1 MKTPNITT
9 LKKYLVSLS
18 KIKAKYVTA
27 DRLSRVVGV
36 YPEIINENLSYF
48 EPTLM
53 LDNSFN
59 LLELIPDIKKY
70 INDEEEKKAATK
82 LVKKE
87 IVTKR
92 DLEEYDSIPDF
103 LYKKMTNGLGLID
116 RQANLS
122 DKDLRTLKRLVNKE
136 LAGRKKK

>member
-9 LKKYLVSLS
+9 LKKYLLSLS

-27 DRLSRVVGV
+27 ERLSRIVGV

-59 LLELIPDIKKY
+59 LLELVPAIKKF
-70 INDEEEKKAATK
+70 INEEEEKKAAK
-82 LVKKE
+82 AVKKDF
-87 IVTKR
+87 ITRKN
-92 DLEEYDSIPDF
+92 LEEFDSIPDF
-103 LYKKMTNGLGLID
+103 LYKKMTNGLGLVD

-122 DKDLRTLKRLVNKE
+122 DRDLRALKRLINEE
-136 LAGRKKK
+136 LARRKK

>member
-1 MKTPNITT
+1 MKAPNITI
-9 LKKYLVSLS
+9 LKKYLISLS

-59 LLELIPDIKKY
+59 LLELIPAIKQY
-70 INDEEEKKAATK
+70 INEEEEKKAAK
-82 LVKKE
+82 AVRKDLIKK
-87 IVTKR
+87 K
-92 DLEEYDSIPDF
+92 DLEEFDSIPDF
-103 LYKKMTNGLGLID
+103 IYKKMTNGLGLVE

-122 DKDLRTLKRLVNKE
+122 DRDLRALKRLINEE
-136 LAGRKKK
+136 LQRRKK

>member
-122 DKDLRTLKRLVNKE
+122 DKDLRTLKRLVNEE
-136 LAGRKKK
+136 LARRKKK

>member
-1 MKTPNITT
+1 MKTPNITV

-59 LLELIPDIKKY
+59 LLELVPNIKKY
-70 INDEEEKKAATK
+70 INEEEEKKAAK
-82 LVKKE
+82 AVKKDF
-87 IVTKR
+87 ITRKN
-92 DLEEYDSIPDF
+92 LEEFDSIPDF
-103 LYKKMTNGLGLID
+103 LYKKMTNGLGLVD

-122 DKDLRTLKRLVNKE
+122 DRDLRALKRLINEE
-136 LAGRKKK
+136 LARRKK

>member
-1 MKTPNITT
+1 MFMKTPNITV

-59 LLELIPDIKKY
+59 LLELVPNIKKY
-70 INDEEEKKAATK
+70 INEEEEKKAAK
-82 LVKKE
+82 AVKKDF
-87 IVTKR
+87 ITRKN
-92 DLEEYDSIPDF
+92 LEEFDSIPDF
-103 LYKKMTNGLGLID
+103 LYKKMTNGLGLVD

-122 DKDLRTLKRLVNKE
+122 DRDLRALKRLINEE
-136 LAGRKKK
+136 LARRKK

>member
-27 DRLSRVVGV
+27 DRLSRVIGV

-122 DKDLRTLKRLVNKE
+122 DKDLRTLKRLVNEE
-136 LAGRKKK
+136 LARRKKK

>member
-9 LKKYLVSLS
+9 LKKYLLSLS

-27 DRLSRVVGV
+27 DRLSRVIGV

-59 LLELIPDIKKY
+59 LLELVPDIKKY
-70 INDEEEKKAATK
+70 INEEEEKKLAKA
-82 LVKKE
+82 VKKDL
-87 IVTKR
+87 IKKK

-122 DKDLRTLKRLVNKE
+122 DKDLRTLKRLVNDE
-136 LAGRKKK
+136 LARRKRR

>member
-9 LKKYLVSLS
+9 LKKYLLSLS

-27 DRLSRVVGV
+27 ERLSRIVGV

-59 LLELIPDIKKY
+59 LLELVPTIKKY
-70 INDEEEKKAATK
+70 INEEEEKKAAK
-82 LVKKE
+82 AVKKE
-87 IVTKR
+87 LITKK
-92 DLEEYDSIPDF
+92 DLEEFDSIPDF
-103 LYKKMTNGLGLID
+103 LYKKMTDGLGLVD
-116 RQANLS
+116 RHANLS
-122 DKDLRTLKRLVNKE
+122 DKDLRTLKRLVNEE
-136 LAGRKKK
+136 LARRKKR

>member
-9 LKKYLVSLS
+9 LKKYLLSLS

-27 DRLSRVVGV
+27 ERLSRIVGV

-59 LLELIPDIKKY
+59 LLELVPAIKKIY
-70 INDEEEKKAATK
+70 
-82 LVKKE
+82 
-87 IVTKR
+87 
-92 DLEEYDSIPDF
+92 
-103 LYKKMTNGLGLID
+103 
-116 RQANLS
+116 
-122 DKDLRTLKRLVNKE
+122 
-136 LAGRKKK
+136 

>member
-1 MKTPNITT
+1 MKTPNIGT

-59 LLELIPDIKKY
+59 LLELIPAIKEY
-70 INDEEEKKAATK
+70 INDEEEKRAAKA
-82 LVKKE
+82 VKKDL
-87 IVTKR
+87 IKKK
-92 DLEEYDSIPDF
+92 DLEEFDSIPDF

-122 DKDLRTLKRLVNKE
+122 DKDLRTLKRLVNDE
-136 LAGRKKK
+136 IARRKKR

>member
-18 KIKAKYVTA
+18 KFKAKYVTA
-27 DRLSRVVGV
+27 ERLSRVVGV

-70 INDEEEKKAATK
+70 INDEEEKRAAKA
-82 LVKKE
+82 VKKE
-87 IVTKR
+87 IIYKK

-103 LYKKMTNGLGLID
+103 LYKKMTNGLGLVD
-116 RQANLS
+116 RQAVLS
-122 DKDLRTLKRLVNKE
+122 DKDLRTLKRLINEE
-136 LAGRKKK
+136 LAKRKKS

>member
-9 LKKYLVSLS
+9 LKKYLLSLS

-27 DRLSRVVGV
+27 ERLSRIVGV
-36 YPEIINENLSYF
+36 YPEIINGNLSYF

-59 LLELIPDIKKY
+59 LLELVPAIKKY
-70 INDEEEKKAATK
+70 INEEEEKKAAK
-82 LVKKE
+82 AVKKE
-87 IVTKR
+87 LITKK
-92 DLEEYDSIPDF
+92 DLEEFDSIPDF
-103 LYKKMTNGLGLID
+103 LYKKMTNGLGLVD

-122 DKDLRTLKRLVNKE
+122 DRDLRTLKRLINEE
-136 LAGRKKK
+136 LARRKK